1 VPGAHLPTGSLAVDQ
16 AIALRSRNGQQRG
29 RPRCLVRGHPRV
41 SIAWR
46 SRGQE
51 RRRPAVSPLFTG
63 ASYVIG
69 ERDLPGGSSQLVVV
83 RSDGSGPER
92 VIDTGCA
99 DSGAA

>member
-1 VPGAHLPTGSLAVDQ
+1 
-16 AIALRSRNGQQRG
+16 
-29 RPRCLVRGHPRV
+29 
-41 SIAWR
+41 
-46 SRGQE
+46 
-51 RRRPAVSPLFTG
+51 VSPLFTG
-63 ASYVIG
+63 ASHVIG